1 MSSGEDTPEA
11 EPEVDEAEVAAEAI
25 AAAAEESLPDAE
37 IDAEHTG
44 AAEQLKNAMRLIPQ
58 QVWTLLLYDDLG
70 EVRGMTAT
78 SAMPLSVDPPRM
90 IVAVGKS
97 RRTHGALELGARVGL
112 SALAAGL
119 EHVALHFAGLAGR
132 EGGVYPIKLVRTP
145 DDTPTP
151 AGALVTLSCEVDEL
165 TAAGESHT
173 LATLRVIS
181 ASSDEEEDPLLWC
194 DGGPT
199 YLER

>member
-1 MSSGEDTPEA
+1 MSDVEETAPD
-11 EPEVDEAEVAAEAI
+11 EPVAAGSEEPRAEA
-25 AAAAEESLPDAE
+25 P
-37 IDAEHTG
+37 IDDRFVG
-44 AAEQLKNAMRLIPQ
+44 AAEQLKTAMRLVPQ

-78 SAMPLSVDPPRM
+78 SAMPLSMDPPRM

-97 RRTHGALELGARVGL
+97 RRTHGALTLGARVGL

-119 EHVALHFAGLAGR
+119 EHVAMHFAGLASR
-132 EGGVYPIKLVRTP
+132 DGGVFPIKLERTP

-151 AGALVTLSCEVDEL
+151 AGALVTLACEVEVL

-181 ASSDEEEDPLLWC
+181 AACDEEHDPLLWRNS
-194 DGGPT
+194 GPT